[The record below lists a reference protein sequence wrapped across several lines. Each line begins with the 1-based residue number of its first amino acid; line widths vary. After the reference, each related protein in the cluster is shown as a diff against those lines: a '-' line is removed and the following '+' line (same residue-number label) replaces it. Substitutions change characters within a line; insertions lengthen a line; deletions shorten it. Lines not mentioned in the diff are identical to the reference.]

1 MASVAEV
8 RVKPAPQPEQTAAPL
23 VGGTVVDREAGAL
36 RQIPPDVAR
45 LKATVISGGYCVGC
59 GSCAAVPESPIRMEM
74 DAFGR
79 LQAVVSDADAGTSD
93 VQVASVCPF
102 SDAADDEDRIAA
114 DLFSGV
120 GARKDGRIGWSRA
133 VWAGHVAEGD
143 FRKSGSSGGMGNWM
157 AAELLRLG
165 EVDAIVHVRPD
176 ADGRLFRFAISR
188 TLAELK
194 SGAKSRYYP
203 IEMSEV
209 LRHIR
214 ERPGRYALVGVPCF
228 VKAARLQARLDPVIA
243 ERLRFTIAL
252 VCGHLKS
259 DRFAAMF
266 AWQMGL
272 SPDRMSA
279 FDFRVKNETGRA
291 NQYSVRAIGRN
302 EDGTPFDRTRQN
314 KDFFGYLWSH
324 GLFKYRACDYCDDV
338 MGETA
343 DITVGDAWLPG
354 FVDDPQGTNVVIV
367 RNGRIDEIVQRAI
380 DGGRLSLAPISVDD
394 AAKSQDAGLR
404 HRRSGL
410 SVRLARAARQ
420 RRWAP
425 PKRVRPGNLTRRQ
438 RLVYVLR
445 EVMADRSH
453 IAFQQALD
461 AGRFDIFVRRMTP
474 LMALHDWLNRNRSF
488 KSALKMLA
496 VSAWTAFTHRRG
508 HS

>member
-1 MASVAEV
+1 MA
-8 RVKPAPQPEQTAAPL
+8 
-23 VGGTVVDREAGAL
+23 
-36 RQIPPDVAR
+36 
-45 LKATVISGGYCVGC
+45 
-59 GSCAAVPESPIRMEM
+59 M
-74 DAFGR
+74 DEFGR
-79 LQAVVSDADAGTSD
+79 LQAVVDDADAGTGD
-93 VQVASVCPF
+93 AQVTSVCPF

-114 DLFSGV
+114 DLFSIP
-120 GARKDGRIGWSRA
+120 GARKDERIGWSRA
-133 VWAGHVAEGD
+133 VWAGHVSEGD
-143 FRKSGSSGGMGNWM
+143 FRKRGSSGGMGNWV

-165 EVDAIVHVRPD
+165 EVDAVVHVRPD
-176 ADGRLFRFAISR
+176 VDGRLFRFAISH

-214 ERPGRYALVGVPCF
+214 ERQGRYVLVGVPCF
-228 VKAARLQARLDPVIA
+228 VKAARLQARQDPIIA

-291 NQYSVRAIGRN
+291 NQYSVRAIGTN
-302 EDGTPFDRTRQN
+302 EDGTPFDQTRQN

-367 RNGRIDEIVQRAI
+367 RNRRVEEIVQRAI
-380 DGGRLSLAPISVDD
+380 GGGRLSLAPISIDD

-404 HRRSGL
+404 HRRLGL

-420 RRWAP
+420 KRWAP
-425 PKRVRPGNLTRRQ
+425 PKRGHAGNLSRRQ
-438 RLVYVLR
+438 RLVYILR
-445 EVMADRSH
+445 EIMADRSH
-453 IAFQQALD
+453 TAFQQALD
-461 AGRFDIFVRRMTP
+461 AGWFGLFVRRMTP
-474 LMALHDWLNRNRSF
+474 FMALHDWLNRNRSF
-488 KSALKMLA
+488 KSALKILVA
-496 VSAWTAFTHRRG
+496 NTWTAFTHHRG
-508 HS
+508 QS